1 MMGVG
6 DVVGLYKRLA
16 RRGGVLKFKGGVY
29 IAEGN
34 GVSCVVRYN
43 RMGLPKRVF
52 LLSSPI

>member
-16 RRGGVLKFKGGVY
+16 RRGGFLKFKGGVY